1 MCMLSHTCTPFID
14 RCLDEQK
21 MLTLEPSRRITART
35 ALEHEYFKDVG
46 LIP

>member
-1 MCMLSHTCTPFID
+1 MCMLSYTCTSFID
-14 RCLDEQK
+14 CCLGEQK